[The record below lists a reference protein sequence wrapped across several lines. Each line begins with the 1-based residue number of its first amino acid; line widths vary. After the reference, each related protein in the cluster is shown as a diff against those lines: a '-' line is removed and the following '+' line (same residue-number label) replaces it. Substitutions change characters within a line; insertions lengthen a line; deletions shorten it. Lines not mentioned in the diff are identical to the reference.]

1 LNDLVAFATAKG
13 RAGPVRAE
21 PVLAAVRAAWG
32 LVVAGR
38 AGHRR
43 QSGSSSMP

>member
-1 LNDLVAFATAKG
+1 MNDRVASVRAKG
-13 RAGPVRAE
+13 PAGPVRAE
-21 PVLAAVRAAWG
+21 PGLVAVRAAWG
-32 LVVAGR
+32 PVVVGR